1 MSATLQQYWLVLQQ
15 TPVFEPGVLLLLTL
29 LLARYAALPL
39 QYQPWPLLRVLAE
52 HVAAKV
58 NKASDSP
65 AQQRLAGMLALLV
78 VVVPL
83 LTLAWTFRHL
93 SEWPAGFDALLL
105 YLCLDHRH
113 FSSQVAT
120 IAGSLQRQ
128 QLQLAKDQLQP
139 LVRRDCGQLSATGL
153 AKAGIEVL
161 AQRQLRHFAGVLFW
175 FLVGG
180 ALAALLWRLLVEL
193 QQAWSGKITQQ
204 RVFGSAIGWVS
215 RLMLWP
221 VYWLQGALVALLFR
235 FIPSVRYFRA
245 SQQAGLPAAER
256 WYLSAWSAGLQRNL
270 AGPVM
275 YQGVKI
281 RRERIGPQQAPE
293 LADLLLA
300 QVMEQQVQR
309 AQWLLCCC
317 AVALILLYQWPH
329 SL

>member
-1 MSATLQQYWLVLQQ
+1 MQHYWSALLQ

-52 HVAAKV
+52 RLACKV
-58 NKASDSP
+58 NKVSDSP
-65 AQQRLAGMLALLV
+65 AQQRLAGILALLLV
-78 VVVPL
+78 ILPL

-113 FSSQVAT
+113 FASQVAT
-120 IAGSLQRQ
+120 VAGSLQRQ

-139 LVRRDCGQLSATGL
+139 LLRRECDKLSATGL

-161 AQRQLRHFAGVLFW
+161 AQRQLRHFAAVLFW
-175 FLVGG
+175 FVVGG
-180 ALAALLWRLLVEL
+180 AMAALTWRLMVEL
-193 QQAWSGKITQQ
+193 QQAWSGKISQQ
-204 RVFGSAIGWVS
+204 RVFGSAVGRVGQ
-215 RLMLWP
+215 LMLWP
-221 VYWLQGALVALLFR
+221 VYWMQGALVALLYR
-235 FIPSVRYFRA
+235 FVPSVRYFRH
-245 SQQAGLPAAER
+245 SQRAALPVGER
-256 WYLSAWSAGLQRNL
+256 WYLSAWSAGLKRNL

-275 YQGVKI
+275 YQGTKI
-281 RRERIGPQQAPE
+281 RRERIGPEQAPE

-300 QVMEQQVQR
+300 QQMEQQIQR
-309 AQWLLCCC
+309 AQWLLCCSG
-317 AVALILLYQWPH
+317 VALILLYQWPH

>member
-1 MSATLQQYWLVLQQ
+1 MSSDLQQYWSALQQ

-52 HVAAKV
+52 RVAAKV

-65 AQQRLAGMLALLV
+65 AQQRLAGILAVLL

-120 IAGSLQRQ
+120 VAGSLQRQ

-139 LVRRDCGQLSATGL
+139 LLRRDCGQLSAAGL

-161 AQRQLRHFAGVLFW
+161 AQRQLRHFAAVLFW
-175 FLVGG
+175 FVVGG
-180 ALAALLWRLLVEL
+180 AMAALVWRLLVEL
-193 QQAWSGKITQQ
+193 QQAWSGKISQQ
-204 RVFGSAIGWVS
+204 RVFGSAVSRIG

-221 VYWLQGALVALLFR
+221 VCWLQGALVALLFR
-235 FIPSVRYFRA
+235 FAPSVRYFRA
-245 SQQAGLPAAER
+245 SRQAGLPAAER
-256 WYLSAWSAGLQRNL
+256 WYLSAWSAGVQRNL

-275 YQGVKI
+275 YQGAKI
-281 RRERIGPQQAPE
+281 RRDRIGPELAPA
-293 LADLLLA
+293 LADLSMA
-300 QVMEQQVQR
+300 QVMEQQIQR
-309 AQWLLCCC
+309 AQWLLCCS